1 MCEESRLTNWM
12 VKNMFSF
19 EGMNPY
25 LFVCKWNAEMFVTQT
40 TRTDGGLDL
49 KELSKIDGS
58 HKML

>member
-1 MCEESRLTNWM
+1 MCEESRLTDWM
-12 VKNMFSF
+12 VKNMFLF

-25 LFVCKWNAEMFVTQT
+25 LFVCKWNAETQT

-49 KELSKIDGS
+49 EELSKIDGS